1 MAIESNQSG
10 MNAQPALNG
19 IGYSELALVHT
30 TSYRPGLD
38 KDGNLEIK
46 SSFEGA
52 GGFNQKPDPSIEDSK
67 SPFGVGM
74 RPTVHFS
81 LQEPVTDHAYGS
93 FEGREYT
100 VYAPLQQAIE
110 KNGAPEAVMS
120 ADTSFFAPE
129 SSVKLPGAV
138 LVKVDAGKELAADT
152 FAQHKDGMMV
162 IAQELNDNNRAN
174 AITLL
179 KAAEQRN
186 PGLGAGEMAVYAET
200 ANGPRASAE
209 VSKALAL
216 NEIGAPTLNKAIDFK
231 YEGNVGFD
239 GWATHANTQ
248 QFVQE
253 LPVPQQTRD
262 HIHVGRHDGSA
273 ADKLNSAFRR
283 GNHAEMQDVASAE
296 KNPTIASFAEKLNSS
311 ELMSKVRD
319 NLILQELANKDYK
332 TFDSMGASSN
342 GMARTIYAGERS
354 FESDKLGTVTPLQA
368 DKALTR
374 ASDQQLDLISTAL
387 LSRDVNGPE
396 GNKGDQKLFDQVD
409 SAKQMNAITKEFMP
423 KERNHIMSKEMY
435 TLVKAADNSREQFG
449 DAKSAAEAFSKANG
463 ADKPS
468 VVKTVQGKG
477 AEFVAGTSEIKA
489 ATGKDFSKYVGHTDK
504 EFREE
509 WNKAEMGREKG
520 DHALE
525 AAAREKSAAQVDM
538 SKLENAEIGKTYRG
552 PILAVTGELIVQ
564 RHTDEKSGKQVDI
577 AHKKENV
584 FNYAEKPES
593 IGKSHQIAYPHS
605 KSGFARELQPSELQK
620 APEKAAAPQHEA
632 NKSSSM
638 ERGR

>member
-1 MAIESNQSG
+1 MAIESNQSD
-10 MNAQPALNG
+10 MKSQPELNG
-19 IGYSELALVHT
+19 VGYSELALVHT

-46 SSFEGA
+46 SSFEAA

-100 VYAPLQQAIE
+100 VYAPLKSAIE

-120 ADTSFFAPE
+120 ADTSFFAAE

-138 LVKVDAGKELAADT
+138 LVKVDAGKELSADAI
-152 FAQHKDGMMV
+152 AQHKNGMMV
-162 IAQELNDNNRAN
+162 VAQELNDSNRSN
-174 AITLL
+174 AIALL
-179 KAAEQRN
+179 KAAEQKN

-216 NEIGAPTLNKAIDFK
+216 NEIGAPTLNKAIGFK

-239 GWATHANTQ
+239 GWATHATTQ
-248 QFVQE
+248 QFVRE
-253 LPVPQQTRD
+253 LPIPQQTRD
-262 HIHVGRHDGSA
+262 QIHVGRHDGSQ

-283 GNHAEMQDVASAE
+283 GNHAELQEVASAE
-296 KNPTIASFAEKLNSS
+296 KNPAIASFAEKLNSS
-311 ELMSKVRD
+311 ELISKVRD
-319 NLILQELANKDYK
+319 NLILQELANKEAK
-332 TFDSMGASSN
+332 THDGMGVSSN
-342 GMARTIYAGERS
+342 GMARTLYTGGNS
-354 FESDKLGTVTPLQA
+354 FESEKLGTVTSLEA
-368 DKALTR
+368 DKALTK
-374 ASDQQLDLISTAL
+374 ATNQQLDLISAAL
-387 LSRDVNGPE
+387 LSRDVNGLE
-396 GNKGDQKLFDQVD
+396 GNKGDQKLFDQVT
-409 SAKQMNAITKEFMP
+409 SAKQMNAITKDFMP
-423 KERNHIMSKEMY
+423 KERSHIMSKEMY
-435 TLVKAADNSREQFG
+435 TLVKASDNSREQFG
-449 DAKSAAEAFSKANG
+449 DAKSAAEAFIKANG

-468 VVKTVQGKG
+468 VIKTVQGKG
-477 AEFVAGTSEIKA
+477 AEFVAGTSELKA

-504 EFREE
+504 AFRDE
-509 WNKAEMGREKG
+509 WSKAEMAREKG
-520 DHALE
+520 AHALE
-525 AAAREKSAAQVDM
+525 GAAKEKDAAQVDM
-538 SKLENAEIGKTYRG
+538 SKLEKAEVGKTYRG

-564 RHTDEKSGKQVDI
+564 RHTDEKSGRQVDI
-577 AHKKENV
+577 AHNKENV

-638 ERGR
+638 ERDR